1 MKYLVLIVLLSA
13 AVANA
18 SSTGGTGGATGGA
31 TGGPNSEWARAP
43 HAEPARLHNGRI
55 VLDGAASGS
64 ASGGSVGGRGM
75 PPPVVH
81 SHSAM
86 SKPEVDGD
94 EKGYLS
100 DEDCEWEA
108 LIL

>member
-18 SSTGGTGGATGGA
+18 SSTGGTGAATGAA
-31 TGGPNSEWARAP
+31 TGGGPNSEWARAP

-64 ASGGSVGGRGM
+64 ASGSTGATGATGLQEM
-75 PPPVVH
+75 PRRPSGIVAPC
-81 SHSAM
+81 A
-86 SKPEVDGD
+86 E
-94 EKGYLS
+94 E
-100 DEDCEWEA
+100 
-108 LIL
+108 

>member
-18 SSTGGTGGATGGA
+18 SSTGGTGGATGGV

-64 ASGGSVGGRGM
+64 ASGSTGNVYLPSPGVSLGLAIALGG
-75 PPPVVH
+75 
-81 SHSAM
+81 
-86 SKPEVDGD
+86 
-94 EKGYLS
+94 
-100 DEDCEWEA
+100 
-108 LIL
+108 